1 MIALVNQNTVTYQQL
16 SSAIAHAENRFAR
29 LRQKYPRM
37 KAYLVISLQGAQA
50 GELSHPDLILRQFPE
65 LISGGSKTAELHRHL
80 KIPIPEREE
89 YTARAERL
97 KLFQS
102 YAEVCTYRAAAQFEL
117 RFHHLDYDLIS
128 ELQKEE
134 LINQTLTPQTKA
146 SIRIVL
152 GSIKEFVQELD

>member
-1 MIALVNQNTVTYQQL
+1 MIALVNRNTVTYQQL
-16 SSAIAHAENRFAR
+16 CFAIAHAENRFAR

-50 GELSHPDLILRQFPE
+50 GELSHPDLILRQFPT
-65 LISGGSKTAELHRHL
+65 LISGGSKTAELHLHL

-102 YAEVCTYRAAAQFEL
+102 YAEVCTYRAEAQFEL
-117 RFHHLDYDLIS
+117 RFHHLDYDLIR